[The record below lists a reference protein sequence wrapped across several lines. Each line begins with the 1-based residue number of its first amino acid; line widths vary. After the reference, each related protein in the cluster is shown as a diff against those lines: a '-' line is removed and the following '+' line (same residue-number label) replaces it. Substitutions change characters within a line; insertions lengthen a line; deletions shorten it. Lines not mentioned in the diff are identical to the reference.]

1 MAAPL
6 LIAWPYAAV
15 SFLGTPA
22 NRDDMSGIRIAAAIC
37 RRATFVLMAFGMIAV
52 PFSFRLGAHL
62 VLDFPGIS
70 SVLACGGNIQVPR
83 LMPSLLMIMQTVA
96 L

>member
-37 RRATFVLMAFGMIAV
+37 RRATYVLMACGMIAV
-52 PFSFRLGAHL
+52 PFSFRLSAHL
-62 VLDFPGIS
+62 VLDYPGTS
-70 SVLACGGNIQVPR
+70 CLPVSGDDFH
-83 LMPSLLMIMQTVA
+83 PSKCTD
-96 L
+96 